1 MPNFCERRCL
11 PQAFFRGIWRSP
23 ENVGSAMVTGDAG
36 AASTAAAPCH
46 PGTAFMRH
54 GLAGLPAAPA
64 PSPSALASADAEK
77 LRGFMS
83 KVQKWGF
90 GSAAELTDRWAHK
103 ESERPIQCSHCVY
116 TWATYMIIFLP
127 KQGQKATAILIEVYW
142 DRNQNSVLLALPK
155 VTNDPSVVTGNRH
168 CSARAT
174 SHRWTVQGKT
184 QFLFCIYLSIS
195 SLS

>member
-64 PSPSALASADAEK
+64 PSPSVLASADAEK

-90 GSAAELTDRWAHK
+90 GSAAELTDRWSHK
-103 ESERPIQCSHCVY
+103 KSQKDLYSAVTVYIHGPPTWLSSYQSRARKPPPSSLRYTETETKTLFYLHC
-116 TWATYMIIFLP
+116 P
-127 KQGQKATAILIEVYW
+127 KSPMTP
-142 DRNQNSVLLALPK
+142 VLLLG
-155 VTNDPSVVTGNRH
+155 TGTAQPEQHLTGGLFRVKHNSS
-168 CSARAT
+168 SAFT
-174 SHRWTVQGKT
+174 SA
-184 QFLFCIYLSIS
+184 
-195 SLS
+195 